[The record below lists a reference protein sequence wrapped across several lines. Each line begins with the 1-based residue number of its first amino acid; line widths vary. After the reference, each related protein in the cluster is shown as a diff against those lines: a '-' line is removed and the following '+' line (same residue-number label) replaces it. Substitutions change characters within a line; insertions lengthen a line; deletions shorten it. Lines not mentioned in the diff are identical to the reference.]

1 MPPVQTRRAKALA
14 GFRTAPPLHEKQEDT
29 RRSAGCRGWGIPS
42 RLTTAQPGLGQIFFA
57 TSNEACAAPPGL
69 GMFLTA
75 YPPFSASHALASS
88 VG

>member
-14 GFRTAPPLHEKQEDT
+14 GFRTA
-29 RRSAGCRGWGIPS
+29 S
-42 RLTTAQPGLGQIFFA
+42 
-57 TSNEACAAPPGL
+57 PGL

-75 YPPFSASHALASS
+75 YPPFSASHALAFS